1 MSELI
6 EKIAACRACGQT
18 KWFKI
23 PEDMSDEDLEE
34 KATLECNCKAGID
47 YRAKAEEKKRI
58 EDIITSTR
66 GLNFELFN
74 EEYPEVEKIF
84 NDCLKPMTE
93 GKFKSI
99 SIQIDAETKAK
110 LKYRDKKF
118 DVERTDT
125 AKQGGT
131 IAY

>member
-1 MSELI
+1 
-6 EKIAACRACGQT
+6 
-18 KWFKI
+18 
-23 PEDMSDEDLEE
+23 
-34 KATLECNCKAGID
+34 
-47 YRAKAEEKKRI
+47 
-58 EDIITSTR
+58 
-66 GLNFELFN
+66 
-74 EEYPEVEKIF
+74 
-84 NDCLKPMTE
+84 MTE